1 MPRDAARC
9 HEMQREAARCL
20 FLQQDASLCG
30 CLCCLLTGWLGGV
43 RSQLKVASVALGD
56 ARCVRRRG
64 ECARACVRCGLWQ
77 ACCCWWA
84 SVLCVRR
91 CAGVRC
97 ARAVR
102 VCVLESRVSLRVL
115 RARRRVLCAVLC
127 CAPVC
132 GVLRRRLGWQGCA
145 VGCGALRVVARLP
158 DGVRRPRS
166 PPDRVVGG
174 PGRGHAVCAACEA
187 VCAAGAYVS
196 VRRGTRVCV
205 HAAGAGGRGGRRGLT
220 AVRRRLVLGVARA
233 GAQRGLAAIA
243 LPRRKKN
250 PIIIA
255 LPPRKKNLHLET

>member
-1 MPRDAARC
+1 MARLGAVRRDAARCREMPRDAARC
-9 HEMQREAARCL
+9 HEMQREAARCP

-132 GVLRRRLGWQGCA
+132 VAVRRSLGWQGCA

-166 PPDRVVGG
+166 PPDLSLI
-174 PGRGHAVCAACEA
+174 H
-187 VCAAGAYVS
+187 
-196 VRRGTRVCV
+196 
-205 HAAGAGGRGGRRGLT
+205 
-220 AVRRRLVLGVARA
+220 
-233 GAQRGLAAIA
+233 I
-243 LPRRKKN
+243 
-250 PIIIA
+250 
-255 LPPRKKNLHLET
+255 

>member
-9 HEMQREAARCL
+9 HEMQREAARCP

-102 VCVLESRVSLRVL
+102 VCVLESRVRLRVL

-132 GVLRRRLGWQGCA
+132 VAVRRSLGWQGCA

-174 PGRGHAVCAACEA
+174 PGREHAVGAACEA
-187 VCAAGAYVS
+187 AARLARMFPCGEGRAYVFTL
-196 VRRGTRVCV
+196 R
-205 HAAGAGGRGGRRGLT
+205 
-220 AVRRRLVLGVARA
+220 ARA
-233 GAQRGLAAIA
+233 GAEGGAVSPRSDAGCGLRRGEGGRAERPCRHRVAAKEKSSN
-243 LPRRKKN
+243 LVSERKE
-250 PIIIA
+250 IST
-255 LPPRKKNLHLET
+255 L

>member
-1 MPRDAARC
+1 MC
-9 HEMQREAARCL
+9 EMRIVA
-20 FLQQDASLCG
+20 
-30 CLCCLLTGWLGGV
+30 GWL
-43 RSQLKVASVALGD
+43 LLM
-56 ARCVRRRG
+56 
-64 ECARACVRCGLWQ
+64 
-77 ACCCWWA
+77 WA

-132 GVLRRRLGWQGCA
+132 VAVRRSLGWQGCA

-174 PGRGHAVCAACEA
+174 PGREHAVGAACEA
-187 VCAAGAYVS
+187 AARLARMFPCGEGRAYVFTL
-196 VRRGTRVCV
+196 R
-205 HAAGAGGRGGRRGLT
+205 
-220 AVRRRLVLGVARA
+220 ARA
-233 GAQRGLAAIA
+233 GAEGGAVS
-243 LPRRKKN
+243 PRSDARWSS
-250 PIIIA
+250 A
-255 LPPRKKNLHLET
+255 

>member
-1 MPRDAARC
+1 MRAPAWVVCARVC
-9 HEMQREAARCL
+9 EMRIVA
-20 FLQQDASLCG
+20 
-30 CLCCLLTGWLGGV
+30 GWL
-43 RSQLKVASVALGD
+43 LLM
-56 ARCVRRRG
+56 
-64 ECARACVRCGLWQ
+64 
-77 ACCCWWA
+77 WA

-132 GVLRRRLGWQGCA
+132 AAGRRRLGWQGCA
-145 VGCGALRVVARLP
+145 VGCGALRVVVRLP

-174 PGRGHAVCAACEA
+174 PGREHAVGAACEA

-196 VRRGTRVCV
+196 VR
-205 HAAGAGGRGGRRGLT
+205 
-220 AVRRRLVLGVARA
+220 
-233 GAQRGLAAIA
+233 
-243 LPRRKKN
+243 
-250 PIIIA
+250 
-255 LPPRKKNLHLET
+255 

>member
-1 MPRDAARC
+1 MPRDATRCSGRQRGAPFCSRMPHCVAVYAACLRVGLEGSGVSLRLLQLLSATPDACAGSGGVCARVC
-9 HEMQREAARCL
+9 EMRIVA
-20 FLQQDASLCG
+20 
-30 CLCCLLTGWLGGV
+30 GWL
-43 RSQLKVASVALGD
+43 LLM
-56 ARCVRRRG
+56 
-64 ECARACVRCGLWQ
+64 
-77 ACCCWWA
+77 WA

-132 GVLRRRLGWQGCA
+132 AALRRRLGWQGCA

-174 PGRGHAVCAACEA
+174 PGREHAVGAACEA
-187 VCAAGAYVS
+187 AARLARMFPCGEGRAYVFTL
-196 VRRGTRVCV
+196 RAR
-205 HAAGAGGRGGRRGLT
+205 AGAGGGVVSPRSDVGWSSAWRGRARRE
-220 AVRRRLVLGVARA
+220 
-233 GAQRGLAAIA
+233 
-243 LPRRKKN
+243 
-250 PIIIA
+250 A
-255 LPPRKKNLHLET
+255 LPPSRCREGKRISCEPPGS

>member
-1 MPRDAARC
+1 M
-9 HEMQREAARCL
+9 
-20 FLQQDASLCG
+20 QQDASLCG

-132 GVLRRRLGWQGCA
+132 AALRRRLGWQGCA
-145 VGCGALRVVARLP
+145 VGCGVLRVVARLP

-174 PGRGHAVCAACEA
+174 PGREHAVGAACEA
-187 VCAAGAYVS
+187 AARLARMFPCGEGRAYVFTL
-196 VRRGTRVCV
+196 R
-205 HAAGAGGRGGRRGLT
+205 
-220 AVRRRLVLGVARA
+220 ARA
-233 GAQRGLAAIA
+233 GAEGGAVSPRSDVGWSSAWRGRA
-243 LPRRKKN
+243 RRE
-250 PIIIA
+250 A
-255 LPPRKKNLHLET
+255 LPPSRCRQGKRISTLCGMKDLNNALDRPL

>member
-1 MPRDAARC
+1 MARLGAVRRDAARCREMPRDAARC
-9 HEMQREAARCL
+9 HEMQREAARCP

-64 ECARACVRCGLWQ
+64 ECACARVCEMRIVAGWLLLM
-77 ACCCWWA
+77 WA

-132 GVLRRRLGWQGCA
+132 VAVRRSLGWEGCA
-145 VGCGALRVVARLP
+145 VGCGVLQVVVRLP

-166 PPDRVVGG
+166 PLDRAVGG
-174 PGRGHAVCAACEA
+174 PGGEHAN
-187 VCAAGAYVS
+187 
-196 VRRGTRVCV
+196 
-205 HAAGAGGRGGRRGLT
+205 
-220 AVRRRLVLGVARA
+220 ARCM
-233 GAQRGLAAIA
+233 
-243 LPRRKKN
+243 
-250 PIIIA
+250 
-255 LPPRKKNLHLET
+255 